1 MATLSKGEY
10 ERRLKKQF
18 LDGARSRDA
27 EVAELQKFKPIQ
39 QLVIVSRL
47 WNEPRIR
54 VQYTVD
60 GIMIDM
66 TAAEFARA
74 VASAVRVETPPYP
87 SWWRRLLMKRFVW
100 SGLFEIAPDRIE
112 DAALASFAQVT
123 DEMKQATVNSP
134 PPIGVSKQ

>member
-27 EVAELQKFKPIQ
+27 EVSELRKFKPIQ
-39 QLVIVSRL
+39 KLVIVSRL

-54 VQYTVD
+54 VQYTAD

-74 VASAVRVETPPYP
+74 VASAIPVKTPPYP
-87 SWWRRLLMKRFVW
+87 SWWRRLLMQRFVW
-100 SGLFEIAPDRIE
+100 SGLFEITPDRIE
-112 DAALASFAQVT
+112 DAALASFDQVT
-123 DEMKQATVNSP
+123 EEMKRATIHSP